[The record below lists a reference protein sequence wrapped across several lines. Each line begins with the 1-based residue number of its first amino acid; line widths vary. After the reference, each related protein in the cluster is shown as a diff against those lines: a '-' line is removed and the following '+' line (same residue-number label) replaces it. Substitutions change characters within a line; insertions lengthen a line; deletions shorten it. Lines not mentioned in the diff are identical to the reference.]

1 MLGDLEKI
9 AAGARDDKVI
19 QSLKRKFDDS
29 APDVT
34 RAMDELR
41 NLRGRLAP
49 SKVVQQIDLILNHD
63 QFGKGSIRDSIKM
76 VLWEL
81 EPGGNRDGTAELA
94 AGICRQIAVLNSEL
108 QKLSRMVSAK

>member
-1 MLGDLEKI
+1 
-9 AAGARDDKVI
+9 
-19 QSLKRKFDDS
+19 
-29 APDVT
+29 
-34 RAMDELR
+34 MDELR

-81 EPGGNRDGTAELA
+81 EPGGNRDGTAEFA

-108 QKLSRMVSAK
+108 QKLGRMVSAK